1 MFSLTE
7 KVRTD
12 MKSSNCPCP
21 KALTSFFILVCL
33 DLLGTKQM
41 MTVPHCDKHQ
51 ELRFGLFPHCYKARD
66 SFATAEFKSPSLYWL
81 LDYFCGKTKFKS
93 FLCLIQNKVWKT
105 FLTAPLFNGTSVCGL
120 ICISFLRIENGPLQW
135 SNYLCNTVHNGLQI
149 AALFQS
155 IHILENIN
163 LKKKSGMLQNLLQS
177 LVNHT
182 VKTPFP
188 WSESAC
194 L

>member
-1 MFSLTE
+1 
-7 KVRTD
+7 

-66 SFATAEFKSPSLYWL
+66 SFATAEFKSPPLYWL
-81 LDYFCGKTKFKS
+81 LGYFCGKTKFKS

-105 FLTAPLFNGTSVCGL
+105 FLTAPLFNGTSVSGP
-120 ICISFLRIENGPLQW
+120 IHISFLRIENGPLQW
-135 SNYLCNTVHNGLQI
+135 SNYLCNTVHDGLQI

-163 LKKKSGMLQNLLQS
+163 LKNRVRNAAESTAVLGKS
-177 LVNHT
+177 HCEA
-182 VKTPFP
+182 PFP
-188 WSESAC
+188 LVWIC
-194 L
+194 LSIASSH